1 MNIIFESYKK
11 QRENTTDIFET
22 SFLGYLQHH
31 ENILE
36 LVF

>member
-1 MNIIFESYKK
+1 MNIIFEYNKK
-11 QRENTTDIFET
+11 QRENTTDILET

-36 LVF
+36 LIF